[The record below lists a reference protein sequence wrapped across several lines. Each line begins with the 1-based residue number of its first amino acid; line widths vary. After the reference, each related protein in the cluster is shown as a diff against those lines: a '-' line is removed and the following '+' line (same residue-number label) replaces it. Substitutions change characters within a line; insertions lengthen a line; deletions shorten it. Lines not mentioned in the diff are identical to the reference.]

1 MTASVTSARIQ
12 NLPEP
17 NDPSACAAEPPPIYV
32 IAVWYSDRPML
43 STTVP
48 LTIGGKNRRIFPMNM
63 PMKMEIKPATS
74 CEPKIAE
81 MPYCVPIMVRMG
93 I

>member
-1 MTASVTSARIQ
+1 M
-12 NLPEP
+12 E
-17 NDPSACAAEPPPIYV
+17 
-32 IAVWYSDRPML
+32 

-48 LTIGGKNRRIFPMNM
+48 LTMGGKNRRIFSMNM
-63 PMKMEIKPATS
+63 PMKIEAKPATS

-93 I
+93 M